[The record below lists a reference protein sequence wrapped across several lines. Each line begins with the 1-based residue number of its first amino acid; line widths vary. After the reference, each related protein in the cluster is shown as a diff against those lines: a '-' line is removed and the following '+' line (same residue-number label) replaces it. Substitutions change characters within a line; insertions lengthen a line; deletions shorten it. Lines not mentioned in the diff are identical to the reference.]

1 VADPVAPPVRVTI
14 SNPPETTHH
23 AQSEAYAFFDIS
35 DRIAN
40 TLEKLMALEH
50 NITSKIADAETSGG
64 QEDFINILNNRL
76 HLVRVRI
83 E

>member
-1 VADPVAPPVRVTI
+1 
-14 SNPPETTHH
+14 
-23 AQSEAYAFFDIS
+23 
-35 DRIAN
+35 
-40 TLEKLMALEH
+40 MALEH